1 MQRPFLL
8 VISRMHA
15 ARVASHIFCVF
26 PGAHPPQVPQAQPSL
41 QVQAWTVLSA
51 TRIAIVTM
59 VAAALGN
66 FIWKDNK
73 FEALWWG
80 FFWQLAGSTVRV
92 LGVERK
98 REVLEVTVFVIF
110 LLYL

>member
-1 MQRPFLL
+1 
-8 VISRMHA
+8 MHA

-66 FIWKDNK
+66 FIRKENK
-73 FEALWWG
+73 FEALWWV
-80 FFWQLAGSTVRV
+80 FLAAGWVYCEGVGSGKETGG
-92 LGVERK
+92 LGGNCIRI
-98 REVLEVTVFVIF
+98 LS
-110 LLYL
+110 L